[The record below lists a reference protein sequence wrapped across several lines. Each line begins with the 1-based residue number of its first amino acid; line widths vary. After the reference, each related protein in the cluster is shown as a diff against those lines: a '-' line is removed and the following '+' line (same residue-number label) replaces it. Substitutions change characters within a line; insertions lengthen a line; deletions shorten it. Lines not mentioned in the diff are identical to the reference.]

1 MAAFGRISRLWG
13 YPSGR
18 NRSAMHQRRIL
29 AFALA
34 TALAAL
40 PAASQPGKAPPT
52 NLFIDVSTQNMAG
65 MPDMGGMLGGLGGFM
80 ARRMGG
86 ADAARPTYPT
96 TRGASGMT
104 GQYLDIALHNDL
116 KPGVEAQDL
125 VPSGLELGKSLTL
138 TPPES
143 EPGRTGSTP
152 GKVPDVEIRIS
163 EYWGCGASVRPGQP
177 KVATF
182 KVKGGDK
189 AFDPKNMQGM
199 QGVDFQSTGSLS
211 RGLFAPDRD
220 IDIKPGYVYWP
231 NRKYGKQVLSSAR
244 LAGQHQ
250 ITGDGIP
257 ASMSFQVEPGAD
269 FMPKLM
275 LRTQGEAT
283 DAVDLSWPS
292 VDRARAYFITGMHM
306 QMLGENSFAMTIW
319 SSAELPGAGSD
330 LHQYLSG
337 AYIDKWL
344 KQKVLLPAS
353 ATSCTI
359 PKGIFA
365 GASNAQ
371 GQQAVMPSMLMMT
384 AYGPEN
390 WISYPPKP
398 ANLKQP
404 WNPEWSV
411 RLRAKSTATA
421 ILGMDMG
428 GMRQQDGQPQ
438 QPQKK
443 PGVRGLL
450 KGILGGG

>member
-1 MAAFGRISRLWG
+1 MPR
-13 YPSGR
+13 
-18 NRSAMHQRRIL
+18 HRIL
-29 AFALA
+29 ALALA
-34 TALAAL
+34 ATLVAL
-40 PAASQPGKAPPT
+40 PAASQQVKTAPT

-86 ADAARPTYPT
+86 ANAAKLTYPT
-96 TRGASGMT
+96 TRGAGGMT
-104 GQYLDIALHNDL
+104 GQYLDIALHNAL
-116 KPGVEAQDL
+116 KPGVQAQDL
-125 VPSGLELGKSLTL
+125 IPDGLDLGKSLTL
-138 TPPES
+138 IPI
-143 EPGRTGSTP
+143 EPTRHDTGTTS
-152 GKVPDVEIRIS
+152 GKIPDVEVKIT
-163 EYWGCGASVRPGQP
+163 EYWGCGATVRPGQP

-182 KVKGGDK
+182 KVKGGDRNI
-189 AFDPKNMQGM
+189 DSKNPMAGM
-199 QGVDFQSTGSLS
+199 QGVDVQTTGSLS
-211 RGLFAPDRD
+211 RGLYAPDRD
-220 IDIKPGYVYWP
+220 IDLQPGYVYWP
-231 NRKYGKQVLSSAR
+231 NRNDGKQVPGGAR
-244 LAGQHQ
+244 LAGQHR

-257 ASMSFQVEPGAD
+257 ASMQFQVEQDAD

-275 LRTQGEAT
+275 LRVQGAPE
-283 DAVDLSWPS
+283 DAVGLGWPS
-292 VDRARAYFITGMHM
+292 VDRARAYFITGVHM

-319 SSAELPGAGSD
+319 SSADVPGAGSD

-337 AYIDKWL
+337 GFIDKWL

-353 ATSCTI
+353 ATNCTI

-371 GQQAVMPSMLMMT
+371 GQQAVMPGMLMMT

-390 WISYPPKP
+390 WIAYPPKP
-398 ANLKQP
+398 ANPKQP

-421 ILGMDMG
+421 MLGMDMG
-428 GMRQQDGQPQ
+428 GMPQQDGQPQ

>member
-1 MAAFGRISRLWG
+1 MQ
-13 YPSGR
+13 P
-18 NRSAMHQRRIL
+18 HRIL
-29 AFALA
+29 PFALA
-34 TALAAL
+34 AALAIAL
-40 PAASQPGKAPPT
+40 PASSQQGKVAPT
-52 NLFIDVSTQNMAG
+52 NLYIDVSTQNMAG
-65 MPDMGGMLGGLGGFM
+65 MPGMGGMLGGLGGFM

-86 ADAARPTYPT
+86 GNAGKPTYPT
-96 TRGASGMT
+96 ARGTGGMT
-104 GQYLDIALHNDL
+104 GQYLDIALHNTL
-116 KPGVEAQDL
+116 KPGVQAQDL
-125 VPSGLELGKSLTL
+125 IPDGLDLGKSLTL
-138 TPPES
+138 TPVEFPPSPKGES
-143 EPGRTGSTP
+143 S
-152 GKVPDVEIRIS
+152 GKVPDIEVKIT
-163 EYWGCGASVRPGQP
+163 EYWGCGAAVRPGQP

-182 KVKGGDK
+182 KVKGGNRTIDSRNPM
-189 AFDPKNMQGM
+189 AGM
-199 QGVDFQSTGSLS
+199 QGIGVESTGNLS
-211 RGLFAPDRD
+211 KGMYVPDRD
-220 IDIKPGYVYWP
+220 IDLQPGYVYWP
-231 NRKYGKQVLSSAR
+231 NRNYGKQVPDDAR

-257 ASMSFQVEPGAD
+257 ASMQFQVEQSAD
-269 FMPKLM
+269 FMPKLG
-275 LRTQGEAT
+275 LRTQGAPE
-283 DAVDLSWPS
+283 DAVGLSWPS

-319 SSAELPGAGSD
+319 SSADVPGAGQE
-330 LHQYLSG
+330 LHAYLSG
-337 AYIDKWL
+337 GYVDKWL

-371 GQQAVMPSMLMMT
+371 GQQGVMPSMLMMT

-390 WISYPPKP
+390 WITYPPKP
-398 ANLKQP
+398 ANPKQA

-428 GMRQQDGQPQ
+428 GMQQQDGQPQ

-443 PGVRGLL
+443 PGMRGLL